1 MASQALDRTLRTG
14 YAQFDRLARLDTP
27 LGEDWL
33 VPLYVKI
40 NARLGRN
47 FEVVVDAASVDDTK
61 IKLSALMLQPITL
74 WIRQT
79 NGNYLPIH
87 GYVQRVRRIGSDGG
101 VTYFQLQFSSWLSFL
116 KLGSDRRDW
125 QEESGQQVLFDV
137 FDKHPQAR
145 GRYAFELRSPMRS
158 YSNRVQWESDW
169 NFVHR
174 SMEEAG
180 VFARFDFAEDGKS
193 HKVVI
198 SDDLYFAP
206 PLPQQEMK
214 FSRAGSDEEFD
225 GLTQLSEQQEAQ
237 SATLTTATADYKR
250 PDLDKQVNTPA
261 LDTDELPG
269 QGEDYL
275 YTGSQSW
282 GERDLGEQQA
292 GIRTEEW
299 ASRAKRYFAVGS
311 PRYALPGYWFT
322 LTGHPEFDALP
333 EHERELAIIASDWLI
348 QNNVPGMDALA
359 HLPKSLRAE
368 VEQARN
374 TMVGASVRH
383 PDGSVGFIQV
393 EIEAQRRRTPFRSP
407 FEHRKPEMHLQTG
420 IVATAGNEEIST
432 DDGNRVKVWMTYSRK
447 DRDDKASAWIRAAM
461 PDAGAKR
468 GGYFPLRKGDQVL
481 VGFVNGDCDMPVIIS
496 RLHGGET
503 MPVWNTHGLLSGFR
517 SREYG
522 GDGFNQLVMDDASG
536 QNRIHLYTTSYGSHL
551 HLGYL
556 VEQSDN
562 TRGAFLGRGFD
573 LKSGAGGAV
582 RAEQG
587 LYVSTQPASAQPMSV
602 TPATEQLAGA
612 EAVFETVSKA
622 SETHQAE
629 SLQEGHDALKT
640 FTDATQYMVA
650 STTSHGGRT
659 AGGGT
664 GNANG
669 FAKPV
674 MLLSSPE
681 GIAASTQQSAH
692 IAANQHANVVAGK
705 NVNVAAGKSLLASV
719 LDKISLFAQNLG
731 IKIFAAKGPVS
742 IQAQSGPVTIAG
754 LENVT
759 ITSSNERVIISAAKE
774 LWLGAGG
781 SYISIKSGLIENVTT
796 GQILEKCGNWDKP
809 GGASATIGNPLQ
821 TTPVSTDGGR
831 GSLFSG

>member
-1 MASQALDRTLRTG
+1 MTAQALDKVLRTG
-14 YAQFDRLARLDTP
+14 YAQRGRLARLDTP

-47 FEVVVDAASVDDTK
+47 FEVIVDAASAHNTK
-61 IKLSALMLQPITL
+61 IELSALMLRPVTL

-79 NGNYLPIH
+79 NGSYLPIH
-87 GYVQRVRRIGSDGG
+87 GYVQRARRIGSDGG
-101 VTYFQLQFSSWLSFL
+101 ITYFQLQFSSWLSFL
-116 KLGSDRRDW
+116 KLASDRRDW
-125 QEESGQQVLFDV
+125 QEVSGQQVLSDV
-137 FDKHPQAR
+137 FHKHPQAR
-145 GRYAFELRSPMRS
+145 GNYSFDLRTPMRS
-158 YSNRVQWESDW
+158 YSNRVQWETDW

-174 SMEEAG
+174 GMEEAG
-180 VFARFDFAEDGKS
+180 VFARFDFAKDGKS
-193 HKVVI
+193 HKVTL

-206 PLPQQEMK
+206 PLPQQTMK
-214 FSRAGSDEEFD
+214 FSRAGTDEEFD

-237 SATLTTATADYKR
+237 CATLTTATADYKR
-250 PDLDKQVNTPA
+250 ADLSKQVSASA

-292 GIRTEEW
+292 HIRIEEW
-299 ASRAKRYFAVGS
+299 ASRAKRYFGVGS

-322 LTGHPEFDALP
+322 LTGHPDFDKLP
-333 EHERELAIIASDWLI
+333 EHDRELAIIASDWLL
-348 QNNVPGMDALA
+348 QNNVPGMDTLA
-359 HLPKSLRAE
+359 RFPKSLRAE
-368 VEQARN
+368 VEQAKN
-374 TMVGASVRH
+374 AKGGASVRH

-393 EIEAQRRRTPFRSP
+393 EIEAQRRRAPFRSP
-407 FEHRKPEMHLQTG
+407 FDHRKPEMHLQTG
-420 IVATAGNEEIST
+420 IVATADNEEIST

-447 DRDDKASAWIRAAM
+447 DRNNRASAWIRAAM

-522 GDGFNQLVMDDASG
+522 GDGYNQMVMDDASG
-536 QNRIHLYTTSYGSHL
+536 QNRIHLYTTSYSSHL

-556 VEQSDN
+556 IEQTDN

-573 LKSGAGGAV
+573 LKSSAGGAV

-587 LYVSTQPASAQPMSV
+587 LYVSTQPASAEPMNV
-602 TPATEQLAGA
+602 TAATEQLASA

-622 SETHQAE
+622 SDANHAE
-629 SLQEGHDALKT
+629 SLQDGHDALRA
-640 FTDATQYMVA
+640 FTDATQHRVA
-650 STTSHGGRT
+650 GTTVNGGRT

-681 GIAASTQQSAH
+681 GIAVSTQQSAH
-692 IAANQHANVVAGK
+692 MAASRHANIVAGN
-705 NVNVAAGKSLLASV
+705 NVNVATGKSLLASV
-719 LDKISLFAQNLG
+719 MDKISLFAQNLG
-731 IKIFAAKGPVS
+731 IKMIAAKGPIS
-742 IQAQSGPVTIAG
+742 IQAQSGPVDMAG
-754 LENVT
+754 LEDVT
-759 ITSSNERVIISAAKE
+759 IESSNGRVVITAAKE
-774 LWLGAGG
+774 VWLGAGG
-781 SYISIKSGLIENVTT
+781 SYIRIRAGLIENVTT
-796 GQILEKCGNWDKP
+796 GEILEKCGTWNKP
-809 GGASATIGNPLQ
+809 DGASATIRNPLQ
-821 TTPVSTDGGR
+821 STSVSVDGAH
-831 GSLFSG
+831 GSLYSG